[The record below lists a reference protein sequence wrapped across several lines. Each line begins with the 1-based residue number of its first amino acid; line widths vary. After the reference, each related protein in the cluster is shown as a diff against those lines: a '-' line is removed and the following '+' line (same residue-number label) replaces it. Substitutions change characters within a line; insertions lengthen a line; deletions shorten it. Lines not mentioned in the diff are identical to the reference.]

1 MISAITSRR
10 LIVDVDE
17 APIDDGV
24 VLVED
29 GRVRASGRQAEV
41 AVPPDAVVIDCGE
54 DTLMPGLIDSHGHIT
69 TNMRRR
75 GDLASQS
82 SLDMVEAS
90 LQGVANL
97 RADLAAGVTTMRTL
111 GAPGNIEP
119 RFKSAIARGE
129 IDGPRLLISIRLL
142 RPTHGTASFIAT
154 TADGPDEIRKRIRET
169 FNMGAD
175 WIKLMVTNVMRGD
188 SLDDY
193 LRGDMTTVPSY
204 SREEVRFA
212 IEEAHSLGLKVAAH
226 AIGGPAMRWTIE
238 EGVDSIE
245 HGDLLEAQDVDV
257 FARHQAYLS
266 DPNLQLFLDDEER
279 VLGRAYGRPRE
290 SWWRARTDAA
300 AASLR
305 QYMPELVAAG
315 VKVCLAVDSNH
326 GDLWREVGHFA
337 EITGSTRVA
346 LRAVTKNPAELLG
359 LADEIGSLRP
369 GYRADIISVTGDPLS
384 NAWALEKVNLVV
396 KDGARVDQ
404 RVRAAGQA

>member
-1 MISAITSRR
+1 MTTIVKGRR

-24 VLVED
+24 VVIDD
-29 GRVRASGRQAEV
+29 GRVTAAGPAAEV
-41 AVPPDAVVIDCGE
+41 PVPAGATIIDCGT
-54 DTLMPGLIDSHGHIT
+54 DTLMPGLIDGHGHIS

-82 SLDMVEAS
+82 SLDLVEAS

-97 RADLAAGVTTMRTL
+97 RADLASGVTTMRTL

-119 RFKSAIARGE
+119 RFKAAIARGE
-129 IDGPRLLISIRLL
+129 IDGPRLQISIRLL

-169 FNMGAD
+169 FYMGAD
-175 WIKLMVTNVMRGD
+175 WIKIMVTNVMRGD
-188 SLDDY
+188 SVDDY

-204 SREEVRFA
+204 SREEVRVA
-212 IEEAHSLGLKVAAH
+212 IGEAHGLGLKVAAH

-245 HGDLLEAQDVDV
+245 HADLLEAEDVEV
-257 FARHQAYLS
+257 FARHRPYLS

-279 VLGRAYGRPRE
+279 VLGRSYGRPQER
-290 SWWRARTDAA
+290 WWRERTDAA

-305 QYMPELVAAG
+305 RYMPDLVAAG

-326 GDLWREVGHFA
+326 GDLWREVGHLA
-337 EITGSTRVA
+337 EITGSTQVG
-346 LRAVTKNPAELLG
+346 LRAVTKNPAEMLG
-359 LADEIGSLRP
+359 LDGEIGVLRA
-369 GYRADIISVTGDPLS
+369 GYRADVISVAGDPL
-384 NAWALEKVNLVV
+384 ADPWALEHVRLVMQ
-396 KDGARVDQ
+396 DGNRVDQ
-404 RVRAAGQA
+404 RVRLVAAA

>member
-1 MISAITSRR
+1 
-10 LIVDVDE
+10 
-17 APIDDGV
+17 
-24 VLVED
+24 
-29 GRVRASGRQAEV
+29 
-41 AVPPDAVVIDCGE
+41 
-54 DTLMPGLIDSHGHIT
+54 
-69 TNMRRR
+69 
-75 GDLASQS
+75 
-82 SLDMVEAS
+82 
-90 LQGVANL
+90 
-97 RADLAAGVTTMRTL
+97 
-111 GAPGNIEP
+111 
-119 RFKSAIARGE
+119 
-129 IDGPRLLISIRLL
+129 
-142 RPTHGTASFIAT
+142 
-154 TADGPDEIRKRIRET
+154 
-169 FNMGAD
+169 
-175 WIKLMVTNVMRGD
+175 MVTNVMRGD